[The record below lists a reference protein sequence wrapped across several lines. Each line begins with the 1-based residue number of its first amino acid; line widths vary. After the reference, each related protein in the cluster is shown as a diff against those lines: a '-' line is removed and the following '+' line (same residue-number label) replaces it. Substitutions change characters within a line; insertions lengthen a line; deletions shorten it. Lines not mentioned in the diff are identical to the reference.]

1 MEENL
6 QHKISESNLSS
17 LGKAAGIIVG
27 EVALLSTAV
36 EVGSKLEK
44 KVQSPMLIPVFQEK
58 QIKFLALLIK
68 QRKRN

>member
-44 KVQSPMLIPVFQEK
+44 KRSKPNVDTSVSGEANQVSCI
-58 QIKFLALLIK
+58 AD
-68 QRKRN
+68 